1 MSEKKISVDE
11 SSVASSHDSPSQ
23 ELRVSGEGS
32 RITEFPEENR
42 REGDEEIQKSQS
54 DLRLD
59 RDDGAQIIA
68 GILEKA
74 IGIPVAAGINSII
87 DNYLRKD
94 VVPVPGAMLYCDLA
108 AGYIEHSGIYV
119 GGGEKCIVELTNDRG
134 ESRITMVTPKEFIS
148 GGIGR
153 SIYVSCI
160 DNDASGSDA
169 IAETAL
175 NMVGRDLGR
184 YNLLTNNCHMFTD
197 YCLRC
202 GQKPNK
208 YHGQCMRKEDYLKHF
223 RNREMT
229 LTYLKNTAREIL
241 KANEW
246 RIWHY
251 KKS

>member
-1 MSEKKISVDE
+1 MSEKKISIDE
-11 SSVASSHDSPSQ
+11 SSKVSSYDSSSPEFHDTGDG
-23 ELRVSGEGS
+23 SG
-32 RITEFPEENR
+32 ITEFPAENHGKVSEEL
-42 REGDEEIQKSQS
+42 QKSRS
-54 DLRLD
+54 DLKLN
-59 RDDGAQIIA
+59 RDDGSQIIA
-68 GILEKA
+68 GILEKVIA
-74 IGIPVAAGINSII
+74 IPVAAGINSII

-94 VVPVPGAMLYCDLA
+94 VVPVPGSMLYCDLA

-134 ESRITMVTPKEFIS
+134 ESRITLVTPKEFIS

-160 DNDASGSDA
+160 DNDASGSEA
-169 IAETAL
+169 IAETAM

-202 GQKPNK
+202 GQKANE
-208 YHGQCMRKEDYLKHF
+208 YHGQCMNKEDYLKHF